1 VCCVGVQVS
10 ELVLECYDPR
20 RLAEFWCAVL
30 GYVEL
35 GSEDDGSLE
44 IGPASGFGG
53 PQPTIILSPNPAPG
67 IPRGRLHIDV
77 NPVGS
82 TRADEVAR
90 ILGLG
95 GQPADVGQLGTE
107 PWTVL
112 ADPEGN
118 VFCVLDT
125 PLPGRPNAGEG
136 AA

>member
-1 VCCVGVQVS
+1 
-10 ELVLECYDPR
+10 
-20 RLAEFWCAVL
+20 VL
-30 GYVEL
+30 GFVEL
-35 GSEDDGSLE
+35 GSEDDGALE
-44 IGPASGFGG
+44 IGPATGFGG
-53 PQPTIILSPNPAPG
+53 LQPTIILSPNPTPG
-67 IPRGRLHIDV
+67 GSPGRLHIDV

-95 GQPADVGQLGTE
+95 GRLADIGQRGSE

-125 PLPGRPNAGEG
+125 PLPTG
-136 AA
+136 